1 MPEFAQLGYF
11 IITSS
16 ILIIA
21 PGPDIIFLI
30 SQSIHKG
37 SHAGLLTAIGLTS
50 GNLIHTLI
58 AAAGIS
64 ALILNS
70 PIALSTIKFVGVGYL
85 LFLAYETICNN
96 TKFSGNNPIDSH
108 DGSLF
113 LRGLLMNLLNPKVSL
128 FFLAFLPQFVT
139 IEEKGT
145 GYQIIILGL
154 IFTLLVLIIFGS
166 IGLFAGRIQEHV
178 LNQFTSS
185 RYLNYIIASIFI
197 CLAINLFLF

>member
-108 DGSLF
+108 DSSLF
-113 LRGLLMNLLNPKVSL
+113 LRGLLMNLLNPKRNWFADMSDISSKCMDLTTRHVYKHTQIFLL
-128 FFLAFLPQFVT
+128 FLMW
-139 IEEKGT
+139 
-145 GYQIIILGL
+145 
-154 IFTLLVLIIFGS
+154 
-166 IGLFAGRIQEHV
+166 IGLR
-178 LNQFTSS
+178 
-185 RYLNYIIASIFI
+185 
-197 CLAINLFLF
+197 